1 MWAFREIYEQFPD
14 SELAPQAAFGA
25 MLMAAELGR
34 RDTAADWGE
43 QYLTSFPDHENW
55 PEVATETA
63 KLHAGQGNM
72 PRAVELAL
80 EVIERAGTAGS
91 PNLAEARYVAGYGLL
106 SRGEPDQAREHLA
119 AIKQNHSDR
128 TDVREESDYWL
139 GMTHLLSLNPDI
151 AQALEV
157 FQQYVK
163 EFPEGP
169 NVQDARYR
177 VGACLFALNQ
187 LEEARGILERLLEQG
202 LTPDQREDV
211 LLMLGDIE
219 YAANNAAQAEAY
231 YRELYTTSEVP
242 ERRSHAAF
250 RLGNILESQ
259 GEWAPALEFYLA
271 YLEEGGV
278 EPIRAQWRIANCLRE
293 LDRIEEMRETLRQA
307 IAEQGNDPNQIIVGL
322 MVEDLLEQN
331 REEAL
336 PWIQQQYQ
344 QAQEQ
349 GRAVLAE
356 RLRVVLAREDVGDM
370 TLPEQIDAGN
380 AAPEVLLAKVRSRE
394 TDAARA
400 DELTDV
406 LEQRLLEEPPEIGNT
421 WLLPAWHA
429 EAQRARDAGNI
440 DEALRILDRI
450 VSMGPTSTIAG
461 EAMRDMGDIL
471 LQQERYQEAR
481 DAFQSIL
488 SVREWKGPL
497 WAEALYKIGMVY
509 LAEDQPQEAF
519 AFFQRTYVLYSAY
532 KEWAARAYLRSGQAL
547 EALGLDGQAAQTYR
561 EFLEQDQYK
570 GMTQYLEAE
579 RRLEQL

>member
-1 MWAFREIYEQFPD
+1 
-14 SELAPQAAFGA
+14 
-25 MLMAAELGR
+25 
-34 RDTAADWGE
+34 
-43 QYLTSFPDHENW
+43 
-55 PEVATETA
+55 
-63 KLHAGQGNM
+63 
-72 PRAVELAL
+72 
-80 EVIERAGTAGS
+80 
-91 PNLAEARYVAGYGLL
+91 VAGYGLL

-119 AIKQNHSDR
+119 AIKENHADR
-128 TDVREESDYWL
+128 MDVREESDYWL
-139 GMTHLLSLNPDI
+139 GMTYLLSLNPDI

-157 FQQYVK
+157 FQQYLT
-163 EFPEGP
+163 EFPQGP
-169 NVQDARYR
+169 NAQDAKYR
-177 VGACLFALNQ
+177 VGACLFALNR
-187 LEEARGILERLLEQG
+187 LEEARGILESLLEQG

-259 GEWAPALEFYLA
+259 GRWAEALEFYVA

-278 EPIRAQWRIANCLRE
+278 EPIRARWRMANCLRE
-293 LDRIEEMRETLRQA
+293 LERIEETREILRQA
-307 IAEQGNDPNQIIVGL
+307 IAQQGNDPHQIIVGL
-322 MVEDLLEQN
+322 MVEDLLEQD
-331 REEAL
+331 REQAL
-336 PWIQQQYQ
+336 SWLQQQYR
-344 QAQEQ
+344 QAREQ
-349 GRAVLAE
+349 DQTVLAQ
-356 RLRVVLAREDVGDM
+356 RLRVVLAREGVGEM
-370 TLPEQIDAGN
+370 TLPERIDPDN
-380 AAPEVLLAKVRSRE
+380 AAPEVLLAKARGRD

-406 LEQRLLEEPPEIGNT
+406 LEQRLLDEPPEIGNT

-429 EAQRARDAGNI
+429 EARRARDAGNTA
-440 DEALRILDRI
+440 EALQILER
-450 VSMGPTSTIAG
+450 VVAMGPTSLIAG

-471 LQQERYQEAR
+471 LQEERYQEAR
-481 DAFQSIL
+481 EAFQSIL

-509 LAEDQPQEAF
+509 LAEDQPREAF

-547 EALGLDGQAAQTYR
+547 EALGLAGQAAQTYR
-561 EFLEQDQYK
+561 EFLERDEYQ
-570 GMTQYLEAE
+570 GMPQYLEAE